1 MKKLA
6 RIWERIMGITM
17 NINPAFNIFS
27 LVVLSSTRGKRL
39 KNADWD
45 KVNLF
50 FWAGL
55 FISGIISI
63 IGAYSVSKAIPSF
76 FIPFVFIWFY
86 IMGKYFIDNPVVFIK
101 DMVKG
106 TTILAFITILAH
118 YFSWKVV
125 YKGVELINGNGR
137 AYILGIG
144 DNGLG
149 VIIQAGIIGAL
160 GFLIIEKTKKKKGLY
175 LLFLIL
181 NLIALIISSSRG
193 AMVGTAAGG
202 FILAVFMSWKVIGV
216 LTSLVAVALFT
227 NNSFYRRALS
237 IFSLQDRSN
246 YMRLKVYEGALLMVK
261 DNFFFGVGPGNFH
274 TAYPNYKVPGEK
286 IDAMT
291 PHNNYLN
298 IITGWGII
306 GGLFFFGWIFYR
318 IFKNAWKVQS
328 KYKKVIIAVLIGFW
342 VHVIFNDLATV
353 YSGVLL
359 GLLDNENLQNEEVVV
374 KQKES

>member
-6 RIWERIMGITM
+6 KIWERIMGFTM
-17 NINPAFNIFS
+17 NINPAFNILN
-27 LVVLSSTRGKRL
+27 LVVLSSIRGKRL

-76 FIPFVFIWFY
+76 LIPFVFIWFY

-106 TTILAFITILAH
+106 TTILAFITVLAR

-137 AYILGIG
+137 AYIFGIG

-160 GFLIIEKTKKKKGLY
+160 GLLIIEKSKKQKGFNLLY
-175 LLFLIL
+175 LIL
-181 NLIALIISSSRG
+181 NLVALIISSSRG

-202 FILAVFMSWKVIGV
+202 FVLAVFMSWKVIGV

-227 NNSFYRRALS
+227 NNRFYRRVLS

-318 IFKNAWKVQS
+318 IFMNAKNAWKVQNN
-328 KYKKVIIAVLIGFW
+328 YKKVIIAILIGFW

-359 GLLDNENLQNEEVVV
+359 GLLDNKNL
-374 KQKES
+374 

>member
-6 RIWERIMGITM
+6 KIWERVMGFTM
-17 NINPAFNIFS
+17 NINPAFNVLN
-27 LVVLSSTRGKRL
+27 LVVLSSLRGKRL
-39 KNADWD
+39 KNVDWD

-55 FISGIISI
+55 FISGVISV

-76 FIPFVFIWFY
+76 LIPFVFIWFY
-86 IMGKYFIDNPVVFIK
+86 IMGKYFIENPVVFLK
-101 DMVKG
+101 DMVRG
-106 TTILAFITILAH
+106 TTILALITILSD

-125 YKGVELINGNGR
+125 YKGVELINGKGR

-160 GFLIIEKTKKKKGLY
+160 GLLIIENTKKQKGFY
-175 LLFLIL
+175 LLYVIL
-181 NLIALIISSSRG
+181 NLAALIISSSRG
-193 AMVGTAAGG
+193 AMVGTAAGS
-202 FILAVFMSWKVIGV
+202 FILAVLMSWNVIGII
-216 LTSLVAVALFT
+216 TSLLIAALYI
-227 NNSFYRRALS
+227 NNRFYRRVLS
-237 IFSLQDRSN
+237 IFSLEDRSN
-246 YMRLKVYEGALLMVK
+246 YMRLKVYEGTLDMVK
-261 DNFFFGVGPGNFH
+261 DYFFFGVGPGNFGEVYP
-274 TAYPNYKVPGEK
+274 AYQVPGEK

-318 IFKNAWKVQS
+318 IFKNAWEVQNN
-328 KYKKVIIAVLIGFW
+328 YKKIIIAILIGFW

-359 GLLDNENLQNEEVVV
+359 GLLDNKNLQTEVVDE
-374 KQKES
+374 K

>member
-6 RIWERIMGITM
+6 KIWERIMGFTM
-17 NINPAFNIFS
+17 NINPAFNILN
-27 LVVLSSTRGKRL
+27 LVVLSSLRGKRL
-39 KNADWD
+39 KNVDWD
-45 KVNLF
+45 KANLF

-63 IGAYSVSKAIPSF
+63 MGAYSVSKAVPAF
-76 FIPFVFIWFY
+76 LIPFVFIWFY

-106 TTILAFITILAH
+106 TTILAFITILAD

-125 YKGVELINGNGR
+125 YRGVELINGNGR

-160 GFLIIEKTKKKKGLY
+160 GLLIIEESKKEKGLS
-175 LLFLIL
+175 LLYLIL
-181 NLIALIISSSRG
+181 NLVALIISSSRG
-193 AMVGTAAGG
+193 AMVGTAAGS
-202 FILAVFMSWKVIGV
+202 FILAVSMSWKVIGV

-227 NNSFYRRALS
+227 NNRFYKRVLS

-246 YMRLKVYEGALLMVK
+246 YMRLKVYEGTFDMIK
-261 DNFFFGVGPGNFH
+261 DHFFFGVGPGNFGEVYP
-274 TAYPNYKVPGEK
+274 AYQVPGEE

-291 PHNNYLN
+291 PHSNYLN

-318 IFKNAWKVQS
+318 IFKNAWNVKNN
-328 KYKKVIIAVLIGFW
+328 YKKVIIAILIGFW

-353 YSGVLL
+353 YSAVLL
-359 GLLDNENLQNEEVVV
+359 GFLDNENLQKEAVDV
-374 KQKES
+374 K